1 MMVRT
6 ALLTLAAVALSGCIS
21 LFPKAEPSSTYKLSV
36 TLPETATA
44 PGTGAIVLRAPTSF
58 TRLGASDKILTIV
71 GSETAT
77 IAGARWAAPAS
88 VMFDEAL
95 VSAFDA
101 TSTRLVTRGDVAPAD
116 MVLRVEVRSFEARYL
131 NGSGVAPTVVVEA
144 RASLTNLHERTAS
157 GTRAFRASQPA
168 ADNRVSAIV
177 DAYNT
182 ATSQV
187 VMDIARWTESQAPA
201 RRVG

>member
-1 MMVRT
+1 MVRT

-21 LFPKAEPSSTYKLSV
+21 LFPKAEPASTYKLTV
-36 TLPETATA
+36 TLPETATP
-44 PGTGAIVLRAPTSF
+44 PGTGAVILRAPTAF

-101 TSTRLVTRGDVAPAD
+101 TSARMVTRGDIAPAD

-131 NGSGVAPTVVVEA
+131 QGSGSAPTVVVEA
-144 RASLTNLHERTAS
+144 RASLTNLRDRTAS
-157 GTRAFRASQPA
+157 GTRAFRASQLA
-168 ADNRVSAIV
+168 SDNRVSAIV
-177 DAYNT
+177 DAYNA

-187 VMDIARWTESQAPA
+187 VTEIARWTESQAPA
-201 RRVG
+201 R